1 LLEAIF
7 SADSLEKKRNTEAL
21 ELGANQLVSARVVSY
36 SPARPLALS
45 EVKTQVR
52 ERLVA
57 SRALEQAK
65 KEGTE
70 KLAALQANP
79 AAVTMPASVTVS
91 RDAAQGLAGAVVD
104 AALKVNPAKLPG
116 FTGVDVGGQGYAVVR
131 VNKVLPRNA
140 VEEAKSKQEQSQY
153 AQWVAAAE
161 SSAYYESLKQR
172 FKVQIKVA
180 VPSLTKT
187 AQN

>member
-7 SADSLEKKRNTEAL
+7 STDSLEKKRNTEAL
-21 ELGANQLVSARVVSY
+21 ELGANQLVSARVVAY
-36 SPARPLALS
+36 SPARPLALN
-45 EVKTQVR
+45 EVKAQVR

-79 AAVTMPASVTVS
+79 NAVAMPAAVTVS
-91 RDAAQGLAGAVVD
+91 RDAAQGMAGAVVD

-116 FTGVDVGGQGYAVVR
+116 FTGTDVGGQGYVVVR

-140 VEEAKSKQEQSQY
+140 VEEAKGKQEQAQY
-153 AQWVAAAE
+153 AQWVAASE

-172 FKVQIKVA
+172 FKVQIKVPA
-180 VPSLTKT
+180 PGAAKT

>member
-1 LLEAIF
+1 
-7 SADSLEKKRNTEAL
+7 
-21 ELGANQLVSARVVSY
+21 
-36 SPARPLALS
+36 
-45 EVKTQVR
+45 
-52 ERLVA
+52 VA

-79 AAVTMPASVTVS
+79 SAVAMPAAVTVS

-116 FTGVDVGGQGYAVVR
+116 FAGADVGGQGYVVVR

-140 VEEAKSKQEQSQY
+140 VEEAKGKQEQAQY
-153 AQWVAAAE
+153 AQWVAASE

-172 FKVQIKVA
+172 FKVQIKVPA
-180 VPSLTKT
+180 PGAAKT